1 MQHEF
6 RISRFSFL
14 YPRSSS
20 VMSATKSSPIVR
32 SGSNQSRSD
41 PVDTE
46 SSNEVKA
53 LFTKLFRN
61 KGNKIS
67 VSSAPPPGNKLQT
80 AIWDGMMAIMNC
92 RKNRDFKPVYSF
104 PSPLPNLT
112 VMEIPS
118 SFSTSSASN
127 LINLMQ
133 QVDEEYGIMSGYV
146 QHPSESSFVIML
158 GALRRRRAAELK
170 LMATIETKLKGFY
183 SHRIVRDGLRV
194 CDQPWYVSTV
204 DFDTD
209 SYPIPPNELSFA
221 LGHKGAIRKKLAMA
235 SGCII
240 EYVGEVAY
248 FSGTLVERTRGRD
261 YLRWVLQQLQ
271 GEVLVAEYQRRID
284 IAYVPLR
291 TRQGGY
297 VNGNKG
303 RLLRATEELTGCF
316 CFVAKTVQ
324 PTDTTKPLIIC
335 GVDSAKD
342 AGFFALDKYLKDH
355 QNSSWNEEASA
366 AGSDDP
372 NSIEALKGKLDAIL
386 KKGNFAVRKPKEP
399 WRVGSNES
407 INYVW
412 LSQPCPGAAR
422 EDAEISNENLR
433 SDLMLSKPIAS
444 QSNKNQSSMESKF
457 VNDAMSF
464 PELGVKK
471 ASVVSPEPVIV
482 KKPEVVM
489 SPAAPNSPSVDGSR
503 NAAIYIDK
511 EKGQIWGDW
520 GLGPHGD
527 PEFQKP
533 AASAPHQNRL
543 LGAWK

>member
-1 MQHEF
+1 
-6 RISRFSFL
+6 
-14 YPRSSS
+14 
-20 VMSATKSSPIVR
+20 MSATKYSPIVR
-32 SGSNQSRSD
+32 SGSNQSSSD
-41 PVDTE
+41 LADSD
-46 SSNEVKA
+46 SSNEIKA
-53 LFTKLFRN
+53 LFTKLFRT

-80 AIWDGMMAIMNC
+80 AIWDGMMVIMNG
-92 RKNRDFKPVYSF
+92 RKTRDYRPAYSF
-104 PSPLPNLT
+104 PSPLPDLT

-118 SFSTSSASN
+118 AFSTSSASN
-127 LINLMQ
+127 LITLMQ
-133 QVDEEYGIMSGYV
+133 QLDDEYGIMSGYV
-146 QHPSESSFVIML
+146 QHPSESSFVVML
-158 GALRRRRAAELK
+158 GHLRRRRAAELK
-170 LMATIETKLKGFY
+170 LMATIETKLKGYF

-209 SYPIPPNELSFA
+209 SYPIPTHELSFA
-221 LGHKGAIRKKLAMA
+221 LGQKGAIRKKLAVA

-248 FSGTLVERTRGRD
+248 LSGTLVERTRGRD

-291 TRQGGY
+291 SRQAGY

-335 GVDSAKD
+335 GMDAAKD
-342 AGFFALDKYLKDH
+342 AGFFALEKYLKDH
-355 QNSSWNEEASA
+355 QNSSWSEEANA
-366 AGSDDP
+366 GGSDDP
-372 NSIEALKGKLDAIL
+372 NSIEALKAKLEAIL
-386 KKGNFAVRKPKEP
+386 KKGNFSFRKPKEP
-399 WRVGSNES
+399 WRIGSNES
-407 INYVW
+407 ASYVW

-422 EDAEISNENLR
+422 EGAEISNESLR
-433 SDLMLSKPIAS
+433 SDLMVSKPVSSQLHKS
-444 QSNKNQSSMESKF
+444 QSPVGSKF

-464 PELGVKK
+464 PELGGKK
-471 ASVVSPEPVIV
+471 ASVVSPEPVPI

-489 SPAAPNSPSVDGSR
+489 SPAPKSPTADGSK

-533 AASAPHQNRL
+533 TAAAAPQNRL